1 MRGNLL
7 VISINQ
13 TNKQTNKKQKQKQK
27 SENKEQHKTKQKQKP
42 VTMGMD
48 IIIHS
53 FLFLSIAWWT
63 TNFKKILILNIVWGG
78 RVMKRGFIWMFSP
91 EASLP
96 FDSKIPYVWNDYC
109 PVSVHA
115 ISPSEE
121 SSQQDETGRSS
132 FLLSQLDW
140 DTWHHPSAAKHEWR
154 DLKLLCYHT
163 CGTYCCFPRD
173 CHDTWSKCRRPSS
186 HICLKIFIEKCN
198 TVMIFLTMKSKSTFF
213 KSLSDKS

>member
-1 MRGNLL
+1 M
-7 VISINQ
+7 
-13 TNKQTNKKQKQKQK
+13 
-27 SENKEQHKTKQKQKP
+27 
-42 VTMGMD
+42 
-48 IIIHS
+48 
-53 FLFLSIAWWT
+53 
-63 TNFKKILILNIVWGG
+63 LILTIVWGV

-132 FLLSQLDW
+132 FLLPQLDW

-163 CGTYCCFPRD
+163 CCTYCCFPRG
-173 CHDTWSKCRRPSS
+173 CHGTWSKCRRPSS

-198 TVMIFLTMKSKSTFF
+198 TVMIFLTMKNKFTFF
-213 KSLSDKS
+213 KSLSDKPYKSPRSKLTYYMTFFYANKQNESWWLDFNRLQVHLVKQLWGSNDID